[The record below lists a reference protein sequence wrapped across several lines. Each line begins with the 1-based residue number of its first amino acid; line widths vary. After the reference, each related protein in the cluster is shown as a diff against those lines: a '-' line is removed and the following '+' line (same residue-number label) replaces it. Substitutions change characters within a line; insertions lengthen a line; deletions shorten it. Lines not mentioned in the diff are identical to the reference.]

1 MNQIKQ
7 LVLDAVMGRGLLG
20 ANDGKALQ
28 DKGLVEVWETS
39 RFAPRPARWKWNKEA
54 LGKLSTEE
62 LVELWMREV

>member
-7 LVLDAVMGRGLLG
+7 LVLDAVMG
-20 ANDGKALQ
+20 KAFLSVEDARLME
-28 DKGLVEVWETS
+28 DKG
-39 RFAPRPARWKWNKEA
+39 FATFNDKFSWKWNKEA